1 MSSEVLAIT
10 SCRVS
15 SDEQLK
21 NNSLKRQGE
30 AVAEAAKRLD
40 AFIPADGQWS
50 GSVSSKRGNNID
62 RKDIRQMLDYCTS
75 HPRVKYLIVD
85 EPDRFMRSIDEAIF
99 IEMQFRQK
107 GVRVWYA
114 SDDSLNS
121 DDMTAKLMKF
131 MKYFVAEGSNEERQR
146 KSINGQVKAL
156 QEGRY
161 TFAPKPGYV
170 KGTVS
175 GVHEIDPVKGPALRK
190 ILIDVAYG
198 RLSPS
203 RGLVE
208 LNKGAFMSSGHSLY
222 RMDKFRKIAT
232 DGYYAGI
239 VEIDKQVKVRNVNGL
254 HEPLISLEEHQ
265 MLVNIFSGKQKNQ
278 KGPRKN
284 GNPLFPVSNKV
295 TCDSC
300 KSATNGRFVG
310 LELHN
315 GKDSGRLYRKYR
327 CRSCKRYISSDIMH
341 DEVRKQFS
349 SLSMASE
356 GYKAVLE
363 ALDAVWAREEL
374 QSKQDMQRLE
384 QRIGNLK
391 KSINSKALAAI
402 DPSNAVIKDEIIAEV
417 AKNKDTLTELEKQ
430 YESLQ
435 LSRQNDRGE
444 FMEFA
449 YQFIENIGD
458 NFLNTD
464 IVSPENR
471 DRCKQIIFPD
481 GFYLNA
487 DNQVYTP
494 RISELYR
501 LAAKKKDTEVS
512 DNSLMVRVTGL

>member
-1 MSSEVLAIT
+1 MKKSLAIANY
-10 SCRVS
+10 RVS

-21 NNSLKRQGE
+21 NNSLARQ
-30 AVAEAAKRLD
+30 KNMCLD
-40 AFIPADGQWS
+40 AIDSLGAELFQSWE
-50 GSVSSKRGNNID
+50 GSVSSKKGNNVDRRDLQEMID
-62 RKDIRQMLDYCTS
+62 ACKRNKNI
-75 HPRVKYLIVD
+75 KYAVFD
-85 EPDRFMRSIDEAIF
+85 ELDRFMRSMLEIGYFLVLFKNLGVQVKFASQPDLRTDTAADTLMLMLEAF
-99 IEMQFRQK
+99 K
-107 GVRVWYA
+107 
-114 SDDSLNS
+114 
-121 DDMTAKLMKF
+121 
-131 MKYFVAEGSNEERQR
+131 AEGSNEERQR
-146 KSINGQVKAL
+146 KSISGQVKAL
-156 QEGRY
+156 QDGRY
-161 TFAPKPGYV
+161 TFAPKPGYK
-170 KGTVS
+170 KGAAS
-175 GVHEIDPVKGPALRK
+175 GIHEIDPVKGPALRK

-208 LNKGAFMSSGHSLY
+208 LNKGAFMSTGHSLY

-254 HEPLISLEEHQ
+254 HEPLLSLEEHQ
-265 MLVNIFSGKQKNQ
+265 MLVSIFSGKQKNQ

-315 GKDSGRLYRKYR
+315 GKDSGKLYRKYR

-349 SLSMASE
+349 GLSMASE

-363 ALDAVWAREEL
+363 ALDVVWAREEL
-374 QSKQDMQRLE
+374 QSKQDVQRLE

-391 KSINSKALAAI
+391 RSINSRALAAI
-402 DPSNAVIKDEIIAEV
+402 DPSNAVIKNEIIAEV

-430 YESLQ
+430 YELLK
-435 LSRQNDRGE
+435 LSRQNDKGE

-458 NFLNTD
+458 NFLNAD